1 MKGADQ
7 GAAETVSVPFIVSNA
22 RPVDSK
28 VLFALVDLG
37 VQIAGVRSTSWA
49 FKHGGCPKAVLPP
62 SASLPSRTRVAPGG
76 QLYDCRTR

>member
-28 VLFALVDLG
+28 VLADLG

-49 FKHGGCPKAVLPP
+49 FKHGGCPKAVLP